1 MKGMKKYIV
10 RLSDEEREELT
21 RFVSRDRGS
30 ARMIRRAQMLLRSDE
45 GKSDEQIASMLG
57 VRAMAVHNVRKQYVE
72 EGVERTLQRRPG
84 YRPKAVLDGVAEAH
98 LIALSCS
105 EPPKGQERWTLRLL
119 AGKMVELGY
128 VPAVSHETVRQVLKK
143 TRSSRG

>member
-1 MKGMKKYIV
+1 MKKYIV
-10 RLSDEEREELT
+10 QLSNEERVELT
-21 RFVSRDRGS
+21 RLVSRGRGS

-45 GKSDEQIASMLG
+45 GKSDEQIGAMLG
-57 VRAMAVHNVRKQYVE
+57 VRAMSIHNVRKQYVE

-105 EPPKGQERWTLRLL
+105 EPPAGQERWTLRLL
-119 AGKMVELGY
+119 AGKMV
-128 VPAVSHETVRQVLKK
+128 VVRNVKAP
-143 TRSSRG
+143 RFVM

>member
-1 MKGMKKYIV
+1 MKKYIV
-10 RLSDEEREELT
+10 HLSNEERVELT
-21 RFVSRDRGS
+21 RLVSRGRGS

-45 GKSDEQIASMLG
+45 GKSDEQIAAMLG
-57 VRAMAVHNVRKQYVE
+57 VRAMTVHNVRKQHVE

-84 YRPKAVLDGVAEAH
+84 YRPRAVLDGVAEAH

-105 EPPKGQERWTLRLL
+105 EPPEGRDRWTLRLL

-128 VPAVSHETVRQVLKK
+128 VSAVSHETIRQVLKK
-143 TRSSRG
+143 TNSSRG